1 MKNGWKKTL
10 SLLLCLV
17 LLAGLFPAALAEGE
31 MCTVTFSTDGGHYL
45 NPITA
50 EKDSEITLPKAVW
63 DDHYFLGWSLEY
75 NGTVAYQ
82 AGDTLVLTED
92 TSLYAIWRDSQPL
105 GLYAYWADTG
115 ESYAETTVPL
125 NGSITLRVE
134 AGVSAGELS
143 YEWSCYGMDP
153 SLLPGESSNI
163 FTIDVVD
170 KHYTVECTVRDM
182 EGNTKWLYYVISP
195 DTGLWARAAGSG
207 TNRETVSVSVGGSAT
222 LTVEAGVDLGGL
234 RYEWHRADYPYTSF
248 PDIEGNTLTLEN
260 VNERMRIYCYV
271 YDDYGNNET
280 VQFELVVDTGF
291 WACSA
296 SSGREYELVSVPI
309 GESVTLTVEAGVNTG
324 ELHSRWY
331 RYVNGS
337 SETLAQDVL
346 TLTVD
351 NIEQYTY
358 IYCAVNDD
366 YGNSK
371 TITFQVSPDSGL
383 WARAAGT
390 SDTYAEITVKKGE
403 NVTLTVEAGV
413 DVGDLHYEWYC
424 EDLDPALLPTDDSTA
439 SITIPGVEKHC
450 SVSCNVSD
458 DYGNTE
464 YISFSISTDTGLQ
477 AWAAGTNSGY
487 VEYTIQK
494 GDNVTLAV
502 EARVDEGELRYRWG
516 SSQQEIRKLLPQD
529 EKTPSFTLENLRQ
542 PCYIYCNV
550 YDDEGN
556 SKNVAFRIY
565 TDTGLTAYVA
575 GTQTNYM
582 EYRVPSGE
590 SVTLAVDARVNEGGL
605 RYRWYCNDDVPA
617 ELPTD
622 ESTTSFT
629 ISKVEKSYEIRCQ
642 VFDDD
647 GNSKTVF
654 FDVYP
659 DTGLKAWIEG
669 ADEGASYKEYH
680 VPLGDSLT
688 LSVKAETDGGNLH
701 YRWDCFEGVAPGLP
715 TDDQTSSFTITEVK
729 GYAYIRCRVSDDLG
743 GRVDLYMEVNVDTG
757 LKAWIEGSYEGAN
770 YKNYSVPLG
779 DSLTLSVKAETDG
792 GNLHYRW
799 DCFEGV
805 APGLPTDD
813 QTSSFTITE
822 VKGYAYI
829 RCRVSDDL
837 GGRVDLYM
845 AVNVDNGLK
854 AYAAGTERT
863 NVYYFDSSA
872 PQTLAV
878 EASADQGDLTYIWR
892 VRTRSDGRQQLSGDG
907 PSLFVGPVTED
918 REYSCEVTDIYGN
931 RVTVLFNFRPGMATA
946 LPLRTET
953 TVASDP
959 FWGELYVSFTP
970 ETTGRYALKRAADDP
985 EAWCYCSEQT
995 ESYWM
1000 YLPTSFS
1007 LEAGKTYY
1015 FAINSDENAFTLHLT
1030 MDRSGFR
1037 TFEELQA
1044 MLETSISG
1052 DRLYYE
1058 GSDDPFVIP
1067 SDLTIPSGV
1076 YVYCSTVGVEIAA
1089 NAVLTVEEGGLLYCD
1104 DLHVKGSA
1112 QNNGQISCSAVSGE
1126 DKIAYGEDGYL
1137 CMYATV
1143 ETEEELRSAVE
1154 QAATKTNP
1162 HVYYDITATEAFT
1175 ITRDLTIPSYTYL
1188 SFEGTVTLAPGVT
1201 LEISDSPESWIQIYG
1216 KGQLRVQ
1223 GTLRNNGA
1231 IGLYTT
1237 NALVL
1242 ENGGRY
1248 CGDGFIEA
1256 YAGYGKAKDYFP
1268 WAFEPEY
1275 SDYEITTEGNWY
1287 YLRKKIAA
1295 EPGDVN
1301 GDGSINSKDLLL
1313 LRKLLVGLPADDKI
1327 VAPDVNGDG
1336 SLDLRDLV
1344 RLRKLLA
1351 AQSAG

>member
-50 EKDSEITLPKAVW
+50 EKGAEITLPKAVW
-63 DDHYFLGWSLEY
+63 DNHCFLGWSLEY
-75 NGTVAYQ
+75 NGDVDYQ
-82 AGDTLVLTED
+82 AGDSLVLSENL
-92 TSLYAIWRDSQPL
+92 SLYAIWRDSQPL

-234 RYEWHRADYPYTSF
+234 HYDWYRSDGNYMSF
-248 PDIEGNTLTLEN
+248 PENDSDTLTVEN
-260 VNERMRIYCYV
+260 VNEFMGISCAV
-271 YDDYGNNET
+271 IDDYGNIQT
-280 VQFELVVDTGF
+280 VHFDVSPNAGLWARSAATGSDFERVTVPLGG
-291 WACSA
+291 SA
-296 SSGREYELVSVPI
+296 
-309 GESVTLTVEAGVNTG
+309 TLRVEAGVNTG
-324 ELHSRWY
+324 ELHCNWY
-331 RYVNGS
+331 RNLDDGS
-337 SETLAQDVL
+337 ELLAQDTW

-351 NIEQYTY
+351 NIEQNTY

-383 WARAAGT
+383 WARVAGT
-390 SDTYAEITVKKGE
+390 SDTYVEITVKKGE

-450 SVSCNVSD
+450 NVSCNVSD
-458 DYGNTE
+458 DYGNREHITFV
-464 YISFSISTDTGLQ
+464 IFTDTGLE
-477 AWAAGTNSGY
+477 AWVAGTNSQY

-494 GDNVTLAV
+494 GGSVTLAV
-502 EARVDEGELRYRWG
+502 DARVDEGGLRYRWG
-516 SSQQEIRKLLPQD
+516 SSQTDIREQLPQD
-529 EKTPSFTLENLRQ
+529 EETASFTLENLRQ

-556 SKNVAFRIY
+556 SQSVDFRIY

-575 GTQTNYM
+575 GTQTNYRR
-582 EYRVPSGE
+582 YTVPAGE
-590 SVTLAVDARVNEGGL
+590 SVTLAVDAHVNEGGL
-605 RYRWYCNDDVPA
+605 RYRWYCIGDSSPA
-617 ELPTD
+617 GLPAD

-629 ISKVEKSYEIRCQ
+629 LAKVEKAYEIRCA
-642 VFDDD
+642 VYDDD
-647 GNSKTVF
+647 GNYKTVF
-654 FDVYP
+654 FDVFP
-659 DTGLKAWIEG
+659 DTGLRAWIEG
-669 ADEGASYKEYH
+669 TDQESTYRSYQ
-680 VPLGDSLT
+680 VQLGDSLT
-688 LSVKAETDGGNLH
+688 LSIKAETNGGNLH
-701 YRWDCFEGVAPGLP
+701 YKWDCFQGEAPGLP

-729 GYAYIRCRVSDDLG
+729 GYAYLRCQVSDDLG
-743 GRVDLYMEVNVDTG
+743 GRVDLYMEVNVD
-757 LKAWIEGSYEGAN
+757 
-770 YKNYSVPLG
+770 
-779 DSLTLSVKAETDG
+779 
-792 GNLHYRW
+792 
-799 DCFEGV
+799 
-805 APGLPTDD
+805 
-813 QTSSFTITE
+813 
-822 VKGYAYI
+822 
-829 RCRVSDDL
+829 
-837 GGRVDLYM
+837 
-845 AVNVDNGLK
+845 NGLR
-854 AYAAGTERT
+854 ACVAGTQSTEA
-863 NVYYFDSSA
+863 YYFDSSA
-872 PQTLAV
+872 SQTITV
-878 EASADQGDLTYIWR
+878 EASAYEGDLTYQWYKR
-892 VRTRSDGRQQLSGDG
+892 EYGGNYVTVSGDG
-907 PSLFVGPVTED
+907 PSLFVGADTKGS
-918 REYSCEVTDIYGN
+918 EYQCEVTDIYGSSAY
-931 RVTVLFNFRPGMATA
+931 VWFYFRQGMAKE
-946 LPLRTET
+946 LPFQTET
-953 TVASDP
+953 AFESDTNT
-959 FWGELYVSFTP
+959 GEILVSFTP
-970 ETTGRYALKRAADDP
+970 ESSGNYILKKASDDP
-985 EAWCYCSEQT
+985 EAWCYAS
-995 ESYWM
+995 
-1000 YLPTSFS
+1000 S
-1007 LEAGKTYY
+1007 LEYYINVPGTIRMEAGETYY
-1015 FAINSDENAFTLHLT
+1015 FVLTGNENAFTLHLT
-1030 MDRSGFR
+1030 MEKAGFR
-1037 TFEELQA
+1037 TFAELQA
-1044 MLETSISG
+1044 LMEESVSG
-1052 DRLYYE
+1052 EQFYYE

-1067 SDLTIPSGV
+1067 QDLTVPTGV
-1076 YVYCSTVGVEIAA
+1076 RVNFGTVGVEIAA
-1089 NAVLTVEEGGLLYCD
+1089 NAMLTVEENGFLYCD
-1104 DLHVKGSA
+1104 DLTIKGKA
-1112 QNNGQISCSAVSGE
+1112 QDNGQISCSAVSGE
-1126 DKIAYGEDGYL
+1126 DKIAYGEDGCLY
-1137 CMYATV
+1137 MYATV

-1154 QAATKTNP
+1154 QAALNTNP
-1162 HVYYDITATEAFT
+1162 HVYYDISATEAFT

-1223 GTLRNNGA
+1223 GTLRNNGG
-1231 IGLYTT
+1231 ISLYTT
-1237 NALVL
+1237 TGLVL
-1242 ENGGRY
+1242 EEGGRY
-1248 CGDGFIEA
+1248 SGDGIIEA
-1256 YAGYGKAKDYFP
+1256 YADYGKAKDYFP

-1275 SDYEITTEGNWY
+1275 SDYEITAEGNWY

>member
-50 EKDSEITLPKAVW
+50 EKGAEITLPKAVW

-82 AGDTLVLTED
+82 AGDTLVLTDD

-260 VNERMRIYCYV
+260 VTEPMRIYCYV

-291 WACSA
+291 WARSA
-296 SSGREYELVSVPI
+296 STGVEYERVSVPI

-351 NIEQYTY
+351 NIEQNTY

-390 SDTYAEITVKKGE
+390 SDTYVEITVKKGE

-458 DYGNTE
+458 DYGNREHITFVIFTE
-464 YISFSISTDTGLQ
+464 TGLQ

-494 GDNVTLAV
+494 GDSVTLAV

-565 TDTGLTAYVA
+565 TDTGLRAYVA

-605 RYRWYCNDDVPA
+605 RYRWYCNDDSPA

-688 LSVKAETDGGNLH
+688 LSVKAETNGGNLH
-701 YRWDCFEGVAPGLP
+701 YHWDCFEGVAPGLP
-715 TDDQTSSFTITEVK
+715 TDDQTSSLTITEVK
-729 GYAYIRCRVSDDLG
+729 GYTYL
-743 GRVDLYMEVNVDTG
+743 
-757 LKAWIEGSYEGAN
+757 
-770 YKNYSVPLG
+770 
-779 DSLTLSVKAETDG
+779 
-792 GNLHYRW
+792 
-799 DCFEGV
+799 
-805 APGLPTDD
+805 
-813 QTSSFTITE
+813 
-822 VKGYAYI
+822 

-931 RVTVLFNFRPGMATA
+931 RVTVWFNFRPGMATA

-959 FWGELYVSFTP
+959 FWGELLVSFTP

-1076 YVYCSTVGVEIAA
+1076 YVYCSTVGVEVAA
-1089 NAVLTVEEGGLLYCD
+1089 NAALTVEENGLLYCED
-1104 DLHVKGSA
+1104 FHVKGSVE
-1112 QNNGQISCSAVSGE
+1112 NNGQISCSAVSGE
-1126 DKIAYGEDGYL
+1126 EKMAYGEYGCLYI
-1137 CMYATV
+1137 YATV
-1143 ETEEELRSAVE
+1143 ETEDELRSAVE
-1154 QAATKTNP
+1154 QAATNTNP
-1162 HVYYDITATEAFT
+1162 HVCYEITAAGALT

-1188 SFEGTVTLAPGVT
+1188 YLENPVTLAAGVT
-1201 LEISDSPESWIQIYG
+1201 LELSDPAESWIVIYG
-1216 KGQLRVQ
+1216 KGQLLVQ
-1223 GTLRNNGA
+1223 GTLLNNGG
-1231 IGLYTT
+1231 ISLYTT
-1237 NALVL
+1237 TGLVL
-1242 ENGGRY
+1242 EEGGRY
-1248 CGDGFIEA
+1248 SGDGFIEA

-1268 WAFEPEY
+1268 WAVEPEY
-1275 SDYEITTEGNWY
+1275 SDYEITAEGNWY
-1287 YLRKKIAA
+1287 YLRKKITA

-1313 LRKLLVGLPADDKI
+1313 LRKLLIGLPADDKI